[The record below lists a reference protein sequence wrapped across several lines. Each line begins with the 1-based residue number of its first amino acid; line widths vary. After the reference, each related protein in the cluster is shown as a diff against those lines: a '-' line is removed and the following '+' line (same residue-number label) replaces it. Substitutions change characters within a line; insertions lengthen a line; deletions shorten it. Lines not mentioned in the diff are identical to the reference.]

1 MASRKKYNPF
11 NRYWNQED
19 GLSGML
25 TLLIVMHFI
34 IIPVFGSN
42 SFFIIIL
49 NVFWT
54 LFLIAGIFSLSSSI
68 KQAVLISIIPLLF
81 VGFRWISVFNTGY
94 FVLYAEL
101 LFTILSLLLL
111 VVLVLKKVFEPG
123 PITIHR
129 VIGSVV
135 VYMLLANLWAVVYL
149 FIHSQLDDSFNI
161 TLSTFEMD
169 SLIANFTYFSYITL
183 TSTGFGEITPIHP
196 VARSLVQAE
205 AVIGIMYPIVLIG
218 RLVSDA
224 NYYTKE

>member
-1 MASRKKYNPF
+1 MASGKKYNPF

-68 KQAVLISIIPLLF
+68 KQAVLTSIIPLLF
-81 VGFRWISVFNTGY
+81 VSFRWISVFNTGY
-94 FVLYAEL
+94 FVLYTEL
-101 LFTILSLLLL
+101 LFTVLSLLLL
-111 VVLVLKKVFEPG
+111 IVLVLMKVFEPG

-129 VIGSVV
+129 VVGSIV

-149 FIHSQLDDSFNI
+149 FLYTEIDGSFNI
-161 TLSTFEMD
+161 TLSTFKMD
-169 SLIANFTYFSYITL
+169 SLTANFTYFSYITL

-205 AVIGIMYPIVLIG
+205 AVIGIMYPVILIG

-224 NYYTKE
+224 NYYKKE